1 MNRNM
6 RNIAGAST
14 AVLALLL
21 TASHGL
27 AATSSTVQA
36 TSAAA
41 RAQDNTGDIELA
53 AAVREALMRDPDVRM
68 ARAEIEVAEVEGSI
82 ARNGYLPAIN
92 ASAGPE
98 SSGVGYDVTVSQTL
112 YDWGQVRSNVD
123 RTDALTSR
131 QQTQMLITRDDVALQ
146 VSEQWLDIAGGRAQ
160 LALIHDHLERLGR
173 LQNMAQERVTGRFS
187 DQAELGRANL
197 AVSIASALRARLN
210 GELAEAEEIFRVLVG
225 REAGSVRLP
234 QPTTFLIPLRAP
246 AALEQSIVASPLYR
260 RSVLEA
266 EAADATF
273 RESQA
278 ARYPRLVLEGSVMR
292 REIGGRLVDDSAIGL
307 RLRMNTQ
314 QGFSTFQRPRL
325 EAARRDAARLGA
337 DGTARDLKRT
347 LGSLVVNDRALE
359 DRISALS
366 DQVTQSGAVRTAY
379 AEQFIVGRRDIQDLI
394 VMESEYFEAERQI
407 LELTVERLRNQYR
420 AAAQLG
426 QLADSFVSGSGS
438 GSNTV
443 AQ

>member
-1 MNRNM
+1 MNRKI
-6 RNIAGAST
+6 RNAAGVST
-14 AVLALLL
+14 AALMLIL
-21 TASHGL
+21 
-27 AATSSTVQA
+27 SSTHAVATAQTSGVPQA
-36 TSAAA
+36 TQPAAQQA
-41 RAQDNTGDIELA
+41 ADAELA

-68 ARAEIEVAEVEGSI
+68 ARAEIEVSEVEGSI

-112 YDWGQVRSNVD
+112 YDWGQVRSNVN

-131 QQTQMLITRDDVALQ
+131 QQAQLLITRDDVALQ
-146 VSEQWLDIAGGRAQ
+146 VTELWLDIAGGRAQ
-160 LALIHDHLERLGR
+160 LTLIRDHLERLGR
-173 LQNMAQERVTGRFS
+173 LQNMAQERVAGRFS

-197 AVSIASALRARLN
+197 AVSTASALRARLN
-210 GELAEAEEIFRVLVG
+210 GELAEAEEMFTVLVG

-234 QPTTFLIPLRAP
+234 HPTTFLIPLRAP
-246 AALEQSIVASPLYR
+246 AALEQSIIASPLYR

-266 EAADATF
+266 EAADATL
-273 RESQA
+273 REANA
-278 ARYPRLVLEGSVMR
+278 ARYPRLVLEGSVQR

>member
-1 MNRNM
+1 MNRKI
-6 RNIAGAST
+6 RNVAGVSTAALMLILSSNDAVSAAPVAAST
-14 AVLALLL
+14 AQAQQ
-21 TASHGL
+21 
-27 AATSSTVQA
+27 AA
-36 TSAAA
+36 
-41 RAQDNTGDIELA
+41 GDTELA
-53 AAVREALMRDPDVRM
+53 AAVREALIRDPDVRM

-146 VSEQWLDIAGGRAQ
+146 VTEQWLDIAGGRAQ
-160 LALIHDHLERLGR
+160 LTLIRDHLERLGR
-173 LQNMAQERVTGRFS
+173 LQGMAQERVTGRFS

-197 AVSIASALRARLN
+197 AVSTASALRARLN
-210 GELAEAEEIFRVLVG
+210 GELAEAEEMFTVLVG

-234 QPTTFLIPLRAP
+234 HPTTFLIPLRAP

-273 RESQA
+273 RESQS

-359 DRISALS
+359 ERISALS
-366 DQVTQSGAVRTAY
+366 DQVTQSNAVRTAY

-407 LELTVERLRNQYR
+407 LELTVERLRSQYR

-426 QLADSFVSGSGS
+426 QLADSFVGVG
-438 GSNTV
+438 GMV
-443 AQ
+443 AN